1 MSSAGEVELDWWG
14 PGTIPAP
21 LSIVWCAFPDHIA
34 PKKPG
39 PKNRPALVLSVRFA
53 DNPPEQRHV
62 VRVIYGTSKLKS
74 DNRPY
79 DFSIENYGTRLICRL
94 PQATRFDL
102 DQVLWLPW
110 AKPYF
115 VARDNHDTPVVSVLP
130 MSVQQDFAWLMHAR
144 DKAGLNDHLKC

>member
-1 MSSAGEVELDWWG
+1 M
-14 PGTIPAP
+14 
-21 LSIVWCAFPDHIA
+21 
-34 PKKPG
+34 
-39 PKNRPALVLSVRFA
+39 
-53 DNPPEQRHV
+53 
-62 VRVIYGTSKLKS
+62 RVIYGTSKLKS